1 MRLPVKHAAML
12 CLVFAAS
19 ARGAEEVPA
28 LADRVAAGELPP
40 VAERLPLEPRVID
53 LAVSGREPG
62 RYGGTLRML
71 MGNSQDI
78 RMVNVYGYARLVGY
92 DRNFELQ
99 PDILES
105 IEVERDRVF
114 TLHLR
119 EGHKWSDGAPFTSED
134 FRYFWEDVALNEEL
148 SPFGPPKELL
158 PEDEAPTVTFP
169 DELTVRYE
177 WSRPNPYFLP
187 ALAGARP
194 MYIYQPAHYM
204 KQFHGKYADPDKLAA
219 MVRDAAVR
227 NWASLHVRMA
237 RQYRSTNIDLP
248 VLQPWLN
255 TTESPS
261 ERFVFVRNPF
271 FHRVDEAGRQLPYID
286 EVVVNVASQSL
297 IPAKTGAGEADLQAR
312 YLRLDNYT
320 FLKEGEERNAYN
332 VYLWQKGTGSQI
344 ALYPNLNSSDDT
356 WRALARDVRFRRAL
370 SLGVNRAEINS
381 VVYFGLAQESANTVL
396 PASPLF
402 EPELQTAWAV
412 YDPDRANDLLDE
424 IGLTE
429 RNAEG
434 VRLMSDGRPLEVV
447 VHTAGESTEQ
457 TDVLELIR
465 DNWMKIGI
473 KIFPRPSQREVF
485 RDRVFA
491 GEAMMSVWSG
501 VDNGIPNASTS
512 PNEFVPVAQDQLQ
525 WPRWGQYFETRG
537 GAGEP
542 PDIESASRLLEL
554 RNDWQNADNDADRRE
569 AWRQILQ
576 IHKEEVF
583 SIGVVSGVMQP
594 VVVNKALRNVPA
606 EGIYAW
612 EPASYFGVYQPDTF
626 WYAR

>member
-320 FLKEGEERNAYN
+320 FLKEGEERNAYK

>member
-1 MRLPVKHAAML
+1 MRLPVKYAVML
-12 CLVFAAS
+12 CLVCAAT
-19 ARGAEEVPA
+19 ARGAEEVPF
-28 LADRVAAGELPP
+28 LADRVAAGELPA
-40 VAERLPLEPRVID
+40 VAERLPAAPRVVD
-53 LAVSGREPG
+53 VAGSGGEPG
-62 RYGGTLRML
+62 RYGGVLRML

-114 TLHLR
+114 TLRLR

-169 DELTVRYE
+169 DALTVRYE

-320 FLKEGEERNAYN
+320 FLKEGEERNGYN
-332 VYLWQKGTGSQI
+332 VHLWQKGTGSQI

-370 SLGVNRAEINS
+370 SLGINRAEINS

-424 IGLTE
+424 IGLAE

-465 DNWMKIGI
+465 DNWMKIGV

-537 GAGEP
+537 GAGES
-542 PDIESASRLLEL
+542 PDIESARRLLEL

-569 AWRQILQ
+569 AWREILQ

>member
-1 MRLPVKHAAML
+1 
-12 CLVFAAS
+12 
-19 ARGAEEVPA
+19 
-28 LADRVAAGELPP
+28 
-40 VAERLPLEPRVID
+40 
-53 LAVSGREPG
+53 
-62 RYGGTLRML
+62 
-71 MGNSQDI
+71 
-78 RMVNVYGYARLVGY
+78 MVNVYGYARLVGY

-320 FLKEGEERNAYN
+320 FLKEGEERNAYK

-381 VVYFGLAQESANTVL
+381 VVYFGLAQKAPTPCCRPRPFRARAADRLGGLRSRPRQR
-396 PASPLF
+396 PARR
-402 EPELQTAWAV
+402 
-412 YDPDRANDLLDE
+412 DRPDRAQCRGRAPDE
-424 IGLTE
+424 RRSTP
-429 RNAEG
+429 R
-434 VRLMSDGRPLEVV
+434 GRG
-447 VHTAGESTEQ
+447 A
-457 TDVLELIR
+457 
-465 DNWMKIGI
+465 
-473 KIFPRPSQREVF
+473 
-485 RDRVFA
+485 
-491 GEAMMSVWSG
+491 
-501 VDNGIPNASTS
+501 
-512 PNEFVPVAQDQLQ
+512 
-525 WPRWGQYFETRG
+525 YG
-537 GAGEP
+537 G
-542 PDIESASRLLEL
+542 
-554 RNDWQNADNDADRRE
+554 
-569 AWRQILQ
+569 
-576 IHKEEVF
+576 
-583 SIGVVSGVMQP
+583 
-594 VVVNKALRNVPA
+594 
-606 EGIYAW
+606 
-612 EPASYFGVYQPDTF
+612 
-626 WYAR
+626 

>member
-92 DRNFELQ
+92 DRNFDLQ

>member
-1 MRLPVKHAAML
+1 MRLPVKYAVML
-12 CLVFAAS
+12 CLVCAAT
-19 ARGAEEVPA
+19 ARGAEEVPF
-28 LADRVAAGELPP
+28 LADRVAAGELPA
-40 VAERLPLEPRVID
+40 VAERLPAAPRVVD
-53 LAVSGREPG
+53 VAGSGGEPG
-62 RYGGTLRML
+62 RYGGVLRML

-114 TLHLR
+114 TLRLR

-169 DELTVRYE
+169 DALTVRYE

-320 FLKEGEERNAYN
+320 FLKEGEERNGYN
-332 VYLWQKGTGSQI
+332 VHLWQKGTGSQI

-370 SLGVNRAEINS
+370 SLGINRAEINS

-412 YDPDRANDLLDE
+412 HDPDRANDLLDE

-465 DNWMKIGI
+465 DNWMKIGV

-537 GAGEP
+537 GAGES
-542 PDIESASRLLEL
+542 PDIESARRLLEL

-569 AWRQILQ
+569 AWREILQ